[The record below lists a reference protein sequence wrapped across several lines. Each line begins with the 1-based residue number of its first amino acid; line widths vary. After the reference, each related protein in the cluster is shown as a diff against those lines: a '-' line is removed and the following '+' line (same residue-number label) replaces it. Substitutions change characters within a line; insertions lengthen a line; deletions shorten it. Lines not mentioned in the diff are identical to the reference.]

1 MKVGYYQK
9 EFLVKLFK
17 TVLFFIVGIAFLLPL
32 LWMISS
38 SLKTPAEIFAQE
50 FRWIPE
56 NPRWGNYVTVW
67 SDAEVSMARGYL
79 NSAFIAVM
87 SITVSLAFS
96 SLAAYAFAKLE
107 FKGKDIAFMLLLS
120 TMMMPG
126 EVTLIPRFML
136 FHKIGLYNNHW
147 AVILPHWFAPGAIFM
162 LRQFYRG
169 LPDDLMDAAKIDGA
183 GRWKQTVHITLP
195 CIVPTIITMLILRV
209 GQILGVGHEKIL
221 LLYNDATAPVA
232 EVISTYVYKKG
243 LLSGDY
249 SFSTAVGLFNTV
261 INVIFL
267 LTVNQIVKK
276 MNEGQGL

>member
-1 MKVGYYQK
+1 MKIGYYQK

-38 SLKTPAEIFAQE
+38 SLKTPVEIFAQE
-50 FRWIPE
+50 FTWIPE
-56 NPRWGNYVTVW
+56 IPRWENYVTVW

-107 FKGKDIAFMLLLS
+107 FKGKNIAFMLLLS

-136 FHKIGLYNNHW
+136 FHKLGLYNNHW
-147 AVILPHWFAPGAIFM
+147 AVILPHWFAPSAIFM

-169 LPDDLMDAAKIDGA
+169 LPDDLMEAAKIDGA
-183 GRWKQTVHITLP
+183 SHVRIFAQIMLP
-195 CIVPTIITMLILRV
+195 LTKAALVSQCVLSFVSCWNDYLAPLIYLVKKDLYTISQVLQWQMMDEIARTDLLMACATCAIVPVVIVFFFCQKYFVEGI
-209 GQILGVGHEKIL
+209 
-221 LLYNDATAPVA
+221 ATAGV
-232 EVISTYVYKKG
+232 KG
-243 LLSGDY
+243 
-249 SFSTAVGLFNTV
+249 
-261 INVIFL
+261 
-267 LTVNQIVKK
+267 
-276 MNEGQGL
+276 

>member
-183 GRWKQTVHITLP
+183 GHVRIF
-195 CIVPTIITMLILRV
+195 
-209 GQILGVGHEKIL
+209 GQIMLPLTKAALTSQCVLSFVSCWNDYLAPLMYLVKKDLYTISQIVQWQMLDEIARTDL
-221 LLYNDATAPVA
+221 LMASATCAIIPVIIVFFFCQKYFVEGIATAGV
-232 EVISTYVYKKG
+232 KG
-243 LLSGDY
+243 
-249 SFSTAVGLFNTV
+249 
-261 INVIFL
+261 
-267 LTVNQIVKK
+267 
-276 MNEGQGL
+276 